1 MTSKLTP
8 QQYSML
14 LAPLKKQRVGK
25 NDKGHAHMEAWDIRR
40 HLTRIFGFG
49 GWKEEI
55 ITCDLVQQI
64 DIAPTSPAG
73 RTRYTVVYR
82 ATLRLTVYYIDGTV
96 MSVFEDGACG
106 DSSNQPKLGDAH
118 DNAMK
123 TALSQALKRCAVNL
137 GDQFGL
143 SLYDGESLEPVMVAT
158 LNPPTEQAVE
168 APELPTAEVKPEA
181 GADEIHQELPPPP
194 PPPPVPMV
202 TQKQHNHMHA
212 LWGELNYAGDTNRD
226 QRLEIVGKILGLPKP
241 ETTKNLT
248 EEQADRVIAK
258 LREVKATRQKE
269 AGK

>member
-14 LAPLKKQRVGK
+14 LAPLKRQRVGK

-49 GWKEEI
+49 GWSEEI
-55 ITCDLVQQI
+55 LTCELVQQI
-64 DIAPTSPAG
+64 DIAPTSPTA

-82 ATLRLTVYYIDGTV
+82 ATLRLTIRYVDGTV
-96 MSVFEDGACG
+96 MAVFEDGACG

-143 SLYDGESLEPVMVAT
+143 SLYDGESLDPVMVAT
-158 LNPPTEQAVE
+158 LNPPAEEAA
-168 APELPTAEVKPEA
+168 APELPTAEVKPEP
-181 GADEIHQELPPPP
+181 GADEIHQEIPAPPPP
-194 PPPPVPMV
+194 PPPPGV

-212 LWGELNYAGDTNRD
+212 LWGELGYAGDTNRD
-226 QRLEIVGKILGLPKP
+226 QRLEIVGKILGTAKP

-248 EEQADRVIAK
+248 EDEAERVIAK
-258 LREVKATRQKE
+258 LRQVAAEKKKGQ
-269 AGK
+269 GK